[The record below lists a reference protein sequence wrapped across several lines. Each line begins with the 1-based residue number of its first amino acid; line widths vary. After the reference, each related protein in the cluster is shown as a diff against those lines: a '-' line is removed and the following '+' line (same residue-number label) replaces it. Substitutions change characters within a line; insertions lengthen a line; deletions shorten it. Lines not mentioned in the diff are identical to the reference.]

1 MRLSVFDGLYRSA
14 INAKS
19 AAIVSAHPMLP
30 PAALAQSQGEQPL
43 AAAARATC

>member
-19 AAIVSAHPMLP
+19 AAIVSANFMLP
-30 PAALAQSQGEQPL
+30 PAALAQSQGEQHWWQRR
-43 AAAARATC
+43 AATC